1 MCNKLIRV
9 VAHYAAY
16 TLSTRI
22 APPLFFNYNA
32 FDCKTTLRD
41 KKVNIQAPCG
51 GTRDPYFM
59 RFQHSPPLQCRLHF
73 LHYSFLSLSL
83 SPSFCLCCCVT
94 LWRKYVC
101 FTCLMVDLQ
110 CCFIAPWLDLKAFW
124 KLQGA
129 TWCKSLRHSLQ
140 FTCT

>member
-83 SPSFCLCCCVT
+83 SLILSLLLCHTVEKICMFHMSNGGPAV
-94 LWRKYVC
+94 LFYRSVAR
-101 FTCLMVDLQ
+101 FESVVEAARRNMV
-110 CCFIAPWLDLKAFW
+110 
-124 KLQGA
+124 
-129 TWCKSLRHSLQ
+129 
-140 FTCT
+140 